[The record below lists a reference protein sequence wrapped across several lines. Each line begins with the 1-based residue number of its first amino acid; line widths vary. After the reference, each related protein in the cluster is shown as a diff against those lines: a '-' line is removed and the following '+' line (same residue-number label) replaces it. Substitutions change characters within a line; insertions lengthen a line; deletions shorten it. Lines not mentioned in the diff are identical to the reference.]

1 MNKKD
6 VLEVKKQFTKDNC
19 AITKICGCYVD
30 HEKNKILKMKEAFLS
45 LPEEEEFKY
54 FEIFKHT
61 LSGTL
66 GKNLVSMEF
75 PLEQEEEGRSQEFL
89 LRLRNSK
96 LEDEVLLDQFYDMI
110 IESFDYGE
118 NFLILLIH
126 NMYDIPGKSTSGDE
140 MFDASDE
147 VYQHILCSICPVKM
161 SKAGLTYNPLTN
173 NIEQRIRDW
182 IVEQPINGFL
192 FPAFED
198 RSTDIHKILYYSKNP
213 EISQECLFLDVFGTA
228 IPLSPKSQKE
238 TFQSVLEEALG
249 DQADYETMKTIHEN
263 LVEIAE
269 ENKEN
274 PQPSVLTKPEVKR
287 LLERSGVEQKAIDD
301 FESVYE
307 TVVDKETEFI
317 VSNIAETRKFNI
329 ETPDIVI
336 KVNPD
341 KTDLIETKI
350 IDGKQCL
357 VITVDDHV
365 TVNGVSVRTITKKEG
380 FLEHDRTSE
389 S

>member
-6 VLEVKKQFTKDNC
+6 VLEIKKQFSRDNC

-66 GKNLVSMEF
+66 GKNMVQMEF

-89 LRLRNSK
+89 LKLRNSK
-96 LEDEVLLDQFYDMI
+96 LDDDILLDQFYDMVL
-110 IESFDYGE
+110 ESFDYGE
-118 NFLILLIH
+118 NYLILLIH
-126 NMYDIPGKSTSGDE
+126 NMYDIPGKSTAGDE

-161 SKAGLTYNPLTN
+161 SKPGLSYNPVSN

-182 IVEQPINGFL
+182 IVEQPVNGFL
-192 FPAFED
+192 FPAFEE
-198 RSTDIHKILYYSKNP
+198 RSTDIHSMLFYAKNP
-213 EISQECLFLDVFGTA
+213 EVQQECLFMDVFGTVM
-228 IPLSPKSQKE
+228 PLSPKSQKE
-238 TFQSVLEEALG
+238 TFQTVLEEALG
-249 DQADYETMKTIHEN
+249 DDGDYETMKTIHEN
-263 LVEIAE
+263 LVALVE

-274 PQPSVLTKPEVKR
+274 PQPVILSQPEVKQ
-287 LLERSGVEQKAIDD
+287 LLERSGIKPEAMEHFD
-301 FESVYE
+301 EVYE
-307 TVVDKETEFI
+307 NAAGKKTEFI
-317 VSNIAETRKFNI
+317 AANITDTKKFNI

-341 KTDLIETKI
+341 RTDLIETRV

-365 TVNGVSVRTITKKEG
+365 QVNGVSVRTITQKEG
-380 FLEHDRTSE
+380 L
-389 S
+389 